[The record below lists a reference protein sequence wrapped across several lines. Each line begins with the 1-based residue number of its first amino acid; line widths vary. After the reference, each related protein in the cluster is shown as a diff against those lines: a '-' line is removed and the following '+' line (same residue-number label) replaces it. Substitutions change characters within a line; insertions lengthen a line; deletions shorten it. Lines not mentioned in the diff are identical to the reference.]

1 LVKKQLDLV
10 SPRNAQKNSGVTAV
24 KNFEFGLRPP
34 SRDSKVPE
42 TPGKLATDR
51 QMGRGYKQDL
61 RNFIAG
67 HQRDRTTKRNDNIVL
82 PRTQVQVP
90 RELIMMKIAK
100 RENQRDQE
108 LLAQSMHLGDFN
120 SDVGM
125 STHQQ

>member
-34 SRDSKVPE
+34 SRDNVPE

-67 HQRDRTTKRNDNIVL
+67 HQRDRTTGRNTNIVL
-82 PRTQVQVP
+82 PKTQVQVP

-100 RENQRDQE
+100 RENQRDLE
-108 LLAQSMHLGDFN
+108 FFGQS
-120 SDVGM
+120 
-125 STHQQ
+125 Q

>member
-1 LVKKQLDLV
+1 
-10 SPRNAQKNSGVTAV
+10 
-24 KNFEFGLRPP
+24 
-34 SRDSKVPE
+34 
-42 TPGKLATDR
+42 
-51 QMGRGYKQDL
+51 MGRGYKQDL